1 MPKGRRVVVITG
13 AAGGIGKALVGLT
26 RSLALELAPE
36 VRVNAILP
44 AATHTPMLLQGF
56 AEDLEGFSAL
66 GSYHPL
72 GRTAR
77 PAEIAAAAALF
88 LAEAQASFITGAAL
102 ELDGGI
108 GGCPSDPPPKRKKSH
123 APSCRNRLKR

>member
-44 AATHTPMLLQGF
+44 AATHTPMLLQ
-56 AEDLEGFSAL
+56 GFSAL